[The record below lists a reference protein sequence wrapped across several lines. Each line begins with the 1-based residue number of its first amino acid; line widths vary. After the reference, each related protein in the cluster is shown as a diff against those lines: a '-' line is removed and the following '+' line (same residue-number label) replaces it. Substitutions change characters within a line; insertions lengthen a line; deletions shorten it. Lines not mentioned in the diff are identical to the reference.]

1 LGIGDGKNE
10 KTCSDFMEVFHRNL
24 NDDRRKT
31 LLNLKLLF
39 GDESFL
45 FSNLIFAVFYMIF
58 EYLFE
63 SSPEVC
69 PLAYMQIVLLGD
81 PFQLLVFDK
90 DRAGNRIAS
99 KNHCFAKG
107 VRDMDGEQFFSN
119 FFEKLMLTGLRVCI
133 LTKCHR
139 TNDSSF
145 LETLNIVSKI
155 NNEGL
160 SHLKVFVFYFSL
172 IEISF
177 SRFEVVHG
185 MNHYVTKYHDLEK
198 VMVL

>member
-24 NDDRRKT
+24 NDERRKN

-58 EYLFE
+58 EFLFE
-63 SSPEVC
+63 STPEIC
-69 PLAYMQIVLLGD
+69 PLAHMQIVLVGD

-99 KNHCFAKG
+99 KNFCFVKG
-107 VRDMDGEQFFSN
+107 VRDMDGEQYYSN
-119 FFEKLMLTGLRVCI
+119 FFEKLLFTGLRVFI
-133 LTKCHR
+133 LNKCHR
-139 TNDSSF
+139 TDDTSF
-145 LETLNIVSKI
+145 LEILN
-155 NNEGL
+155 
-160 SHLKVFVFYFSL
+160 KVCL
-172 IEISF
+172 IL
-177 SRFEVVHG
+177 
-185 MNHYVTKYHDLEK
+185 N
-198 VMVL
+198 